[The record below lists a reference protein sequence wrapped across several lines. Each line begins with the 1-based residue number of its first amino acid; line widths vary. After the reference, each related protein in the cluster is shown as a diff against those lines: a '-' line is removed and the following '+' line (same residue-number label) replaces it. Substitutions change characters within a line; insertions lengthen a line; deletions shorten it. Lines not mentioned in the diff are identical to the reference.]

1 MVNRATV
8 YFPSVPEETPTNI
21 WTNLVYPLA
30 ATPMQLETDYM
41 TSLAITLA
49 GRPAG
54 SLTFNL
60 ESLPISGTL
69 DGVLPNLTYT
79 PAENFSGTDFFTF
92 SVSLE
97 GETSQPAQVTI
108 NVLASGDKAGPS
120 VLWVMPQDQ
129 ETGVE
134 YSETPIR
141 AIPEGDVYAP
151 VLAVKLSEK
160 VAEETITSDSV
171 SVMEVG
177 GAVVPSKANFDPGTN
192 LLTIQLLSPLAGMR
206 SYIVTLTTQITDLNG
221 NPLSQDYSWQFFTL
235 IANSIYLPLT
245 IK

>member
-1 MVNRATV
+1 
-8 YFPSVPEETPTNI
+8 
-21 WTNLVYPLA
+21 
-30 ATPMQLETDYM
+30 M

-69 DGVLPNLTYT
+69 DGDLPNLIYT

-108 NVLASGDKAGPS
+108 NVLASGDIAGPS
-120 VLWVMPQDQ
+120 VLWVMPEDQ

-141 AIPEGDVYAP
+141 TIPEGDVYAP
-151 VLAVKLSEK
+151 VIVAKLSEK
-160 VAEETITSDSV
+160 VQEESITSDSV

-177 GAVVPSKANFDPGTN
+177 GAVVPSKASFDPATN

-206 SYIVTLTTQITDLNG
+206 SYIVTLTTGIMDLNS

-235 IANSIYLPLT
+235 IPNSVYLPMT